1 MRYTGV
7 GQNNRN
13 CVDLAYYIK
22 NVDPDFIM
30 RVDWF
35 IYLLDSIFAINF
47 HILLK
52 LKLKCVT

>member
-52 LKLKCVT
+52 